1 MVLARHEPRRGD
13 WEGIGTIDEV
23 SPVEVS
29 MTYRADP
36 PDIGPLVIARVVR
49 RVDLK
54 ESHRLHGRFTPG
66 DPVEFPGS
74 TALSFSTAVLDEIKT
89 RGETMFEWHSSAERG
104 MLARVESGP
113 VAFPVLINNEPVEVA
128 AIHVRDTAGGG
139 PRHYYILDDS
149 DNALML
155 RASNG
160 VDSSQMVRIAFPVAS
175 EPAAIEERLKKEG
188 RVDVYGIY
196 FDFAK
201 STLRPES
208 DRVMD
213 EIATVL
219 KNNPTWKLKVD
230 GHTDNI
236 GGDAYNVDLSR
247 QRSAAVKAALVERHR
262 IASDRLTADGLGASR
277 PKATNETLSGRALN
291 RRVELVRQ

>member
-1 MVLARHEPRRGD
+1 
-13 WEGIGTIDEV
+13 
-23 SPVEVS
+23 
-29 MTYRADP
+29 
-36 PDIGPLVIARVVR
+36 
-49 RVDLK
+49 
-54 ESHRLHGRFTPG
+54 
-66 DPVEFPGS
+66 
-74 TALSFSTAVLDEIKT
+74 
-89 RGETMFEWHSSAERG
+89 MFEWHSSAERG

-208 DRVMD
+208 ERVLD

-277 PKATNETLSGRALN
+277 PKATNDTLSGRALN